1 MKKQGMNAFLA
12 SCLLWLLP
20 GLAAGVLCAA
30 ILSSHE
36 YGFTARLTGA
46 ILEGQSLPA
55 AMKDRLQTE
64 NKEDFKEG
72 RRYLEQY
79 GHHRWG
85 TMPLILPYTIVF
97 CLILFEAAGC
107 AVFYIRRRDWKY
119 QEKRIREL
127 AAYLQAAD
135 SGKAVLLTRRED
147 AFSHLEDAIYKTV
160 ASLASTKEDAVK
172 DHQILA
178 ARIADIAHQLKTPL
192 TSMSLMAELLE
203 PSRKEEEEYLER
215 LRRQIERLKGL
226 ADGLLVLARLDSHTL
241 EFCRQDLGVEE
252 LLYEAAGPLKEMM
265 DQKQIKLTIQR
276 AVCEGQKAPA
286 DIRINADMQWTS
298 EAFIN
303 ILKNCVE
310 HTLDQG
316 TIRIEYGQNPIYT
329 QILIED
335 GGCGFSKKDLPH
347 LFDRFY
353 RGEHAAKDSAG
364 IGLALS
370 RLILEAQ
377 NGHVH
382 AENSPAGHARFIIR
396 FYKD

>member
-1 MKKQGMNAFLA
+1 
-12 SCLLWLLP
+12 
-20 GLAAGVLCAA
+20 
-30 ILSSHE
+30 
-36 YGFTARLTGA
+36 
-46 ILEGQSLPA
+46 
-55 AMKDRLQTE
+55 
-64 NKEDFKEG
+64 
-72 RRYLEQY
+72 
-79 GHHRWG
+79 
-85 TMPLILPYTIVF
+85 MPLILPYTIVL

-107 AVFYIRRRDWKY
+107 AVFYMRRRDWNY
-119 QEKRIREL
+119 QEERIREL
-127 AAYLQAAD
+127 TAYLRAAD
-135 SGKAVLLTRRED
+135 SGKAALLPRRED

-160 ASLASTKEDAVK
+160 VSLASAKEDAVK
-172 DHQILA
+172 DHEILA

-265 DQKQIKLTIQR
+265 DQRQIRLKIQR
-276 AVCEGQKAPA
+276 EVWEGQETPA

-298 EAFIN
+298 EALIN
-303 ILKNCVE
+303 ILKDCVE
-310 HTLDQG
+310 HTPDQG
-316 TIRIEYGQNPIYT
+316 TIQIEYGQNPIYT

-335 GGCGFSKKDLPH
+335 GGSGFSKKDLPH

-353 RGEHAAKDSAG
+353 RGEQAAKDSAG

-382 AENSPAGHARFIIR
+382 AENSPAGHARFIVR
-396 FYKD
+396 LYKD

>member
-1 MKKQGMNAFLA
+1 MKKQGMKAFLA
-12 SCLLWLLP
+12 SCLLWLRP
-20 GLAAGVLCAA
+20 GLAAGFLCAA

-64 NKEDFKEG
+64 NKKDFKEG

-97 CLILFEAAGC
+97 CLILFEAAGGT
-107 AVFYIRRRDWKY
+107 VFYIRRRDWKY

-226 ADGLLVLARLDSHTL
+226 ADGLLVLSRL
-241 EFCRQDLGVEE
+241 C
-252 LLYEAAGPLKEMM
+252 LLY
-265 DQKQIKLTIQR
+265 
-276 AVCEGQKAPA
+276 
-286 DIRINADMQWTS
+286 TS
-298 EAFIN
+298 TAF
-303 ILKNCVE
+303 
-310 HTLDQG
+310 
-316 TIRIEYGQNPIYT
+316 P
-329 QILIED
+329 
-335 GGCGFSKKDLPH
+335 
-347 LFDRFY
+347 
-353 RGEHAAKDSAG
+353 
-364 IGLALS
+364 
-370 RLILEAQ
+370 
-377 NGHVH
+377 
-382 AENSPAGHARFIIR
+382 
-396 FYKD
+396 

>member
-1 MKKQGMNAFLA
+1 MGYD
-12 SCLLWLLP
+12 
-20 GLAAGVLCAA
+20 AADSAL
-30 ILSSHE
+30 
-36 YGFTARLTGA
+36 
-46 ILEGQSLPA
+46 
-55 AMKDRLQTE
+55 
-64 NKEDFKEG
+64 
-72 RRYLEQY
+72 
-79 GHHRWG
+79 HHRF
-85 TMPLILPYTIVF
+85 LPDT
-97 CLILFEAAGC
+97 FEAAGC
-107 AVFYIRRRDWKY
+107 AVFYIRRR
-119 QEKRIREL
+119 IG
-127 AAYLQAAD
+127 
-135 SGKAVLLTRRED
+135 STRRKGSGNWPLTCRLQTAERPCCLPAGED

-276 AVCEGQKAPA
+276 TVCEGQKAPA